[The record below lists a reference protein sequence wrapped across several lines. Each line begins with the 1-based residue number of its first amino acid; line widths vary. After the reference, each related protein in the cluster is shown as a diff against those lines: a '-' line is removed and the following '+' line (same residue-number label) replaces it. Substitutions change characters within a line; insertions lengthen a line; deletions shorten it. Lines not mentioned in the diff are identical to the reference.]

1 MRLTCPNCDAQYEV
15 DAAVIPAEGRD
26 VQCSSC
32 GHTWFQLPEGA
43 EPMAAAPPRKA
54 AAEAATEAA
63 TEADFDD
70 ELLAGQEPE
79 ASLASPPPA
88 APPTP
93 RPTPARRPLD
103 EAVANVL
110 QEEAAREQSQR
121 QAEAQRMEEQ
131 DDLGLP
137 PAVAPTPAA
146 PPPPSPPPPPPLV
159 DPAPDSRME
168 PARRDRL
175 PDIEEINS
183 TLHHDGEDGAET
195 AFAAAGRQGR
205 DGFRRGFLTALT
217 VVILA
222 LLPYIFAAPIA
233 SAVPALAP
241 ALGAYS
247 SGIDGIRS
255 WLDSKMQSTTDS
267 LRSKEPATTTGG

>member
-43 EPMAAAPPRKA
+43 EPIAVAPPRDA
-54 AAEAATEAA
+54 AP
-63 TEADFDD
+63 EADFDD
-70 ELLAGQEPE
+70 ELLVGHEPD
-79 ASLASPPPA
+79 AVSP

-146 PPPPSPPPPPPLV
+146 PPPPPPPG
-159 DPAPDSRME
+159 DPAPDARME

-255 WLDSKMQSTTDS
+255 WLDSRMQSTTDS
-267 LRSKEPATTTGG
+267 LRSKEPATTGG

>member
-43 EPMAAAPPRKA
+43 EPIAAAPPR
-54 AAEAATEAA
+54 EAAPEAA

-70 ELLAGQEPE
+70 ELLAGHEPD
-79 ASLASPPPA
+79 ASPPPSP
-88 APPTP
+88 APSSPAP

-137 PAVAPTPAA
+137 PAVAPTPTPAA
-146 PPPPSPPPPPPLV
+146 PPPPPPPV
-159 DPAPDSRME
+159 HPAPDSRME

-233 SAVPALAP
+233 SVVPALAP

-267 LRSKEPATTTGG
+267 LRSKEPATTGG